1 LGLQLRL
8 SIAPYV
14 ALDKVNVVINQVL
27 RVRDLE
33 ILPLLQQQ
41 LVEQHQFRIYFGG
54 H

>member
-14 ALDKVNVVINQVL
+14 ALDKVNVAINQVL

-33 ILPLLQQQ
+33 DITVTATT
-41 LVEQHQFRIYFGG
+41 LVEQHLI
-54 H
+54 